1 MLQNIQNKLLAILS
15 RSRNNFTYARENIK
29 LTSTAYSKDTPN
41 GVGLFINIYQV
52 SFERRH
58 VWTRVSFQWCKRKA
72 SSPVDDVVFATA
84 LSPWHLCPVRSD
96 LKVLGA
102 HTRVP
107 RLKEVQSSLRG
118 RLRLI
123 YSRNLLPRGPY
134 TPAIYFTTIIS
145 GSGWQ
150 SAARSTIHNSLWL
163 SSCVPRVHTPFQSI
177 A

>member
-1 MLQNIQNKLLAILS
+1 MPLL
-15 RSRNNFTYARENIK
+15 
-29 LTSTAYSKDTPN
+29 
-41 GVGLFINIYQV
+41 
-52 SFERRH
+52 
-58 VWTRVSFQWCKRKA
+58 
-72 SSPVDDVVFATA
+72 
-84 LSPWHLCPVRSD
+84 SD

-123 YSRNLLPRGPY
+123 YSRNLLPRGPC

-150 SAARSTIHNSLWL
+150 SAAWSTIQDLSLL
-163 SSCVPRVHTPFQSI
+163 RVPRVRNPFQSI
-177 A
+177 APSDTFEAGDSIVIQKISISI